1 MKITFQKQTINETD
15 NRTESNRTEKSSW
28 GKDKTW
34 RSKKSVN
41 VNFGAVYESG
51 QAAVPMSSLEKEENN
66 KGKSLMEL
74 QQDAGNAN
82 VALQQ
87 DYMTL
92 LSHTMSQEDYAKA
105 CEDGFDPRELDQDT
119 AVTIVDKIKAE
130 LVRSGQ
136 QIAGYTDDIDM
147 DTLAAAVGSDT
158 LARSIEEQ
166 FRSADLPLTQ
176 ENINELKSAWDM
188 AASLKEPEEGAVSYL
203 VDNGLEPEIWNLYV
217 AENSGAKV
225 QNNDVPQEL
234 QEQMDKVIADAGL
247 TVNDENRQKA
257 QWLVSADL
265 ALTTDTLQ
273 QLVELDGIS
282 YPVTEDTF
290 AQAAAA
296 AIAEGKSPMYANL
309 GRQDTIYEKADK
321 MLQDW
326 FSDAKWNA
334 TAENLAARKQLEEI
348 RLRMTAEVNVK
359 LLQSD
364 FSIDTAPME
373 QLIEALR
380 KAEAEVAEK
389 YFPGESQAVTKY
401 ETYTQAVQVAS
412 ELPGL
417 PAGVLGPY
425 SLEQN
430 AATETV
436 SDFHKEG
443 AAMQKAYE
451 EAGERYE
458 TLMTAPRSDLGDSIR
473 KAFSNVDD
481 ILTDMS
487 LEKTSENQRAVR
499 ILAYN
504 SMEITPENI
513 EKVKEA
519 DRQVSAVVDRLT
531 PKNVLQ
537 MIRDGVNPLEKT
549 FNELESYFSQNPQ
562 SYEEE
567 VEDYSRFL
575 YQLERKKDVTEEER
589 KAYIGIYRMVHQ
601 VEREDGAAVGAVVNT
616 GADLQFS
623 TLLTAARSRRAS
635 HMDWKVSEDTGLT
648 QEIHL
653 SENNIS
659 EQIRMGMAK
668 EVLTE
673 VSDDGESR
681 AAYDREGLQQMREA
695 GNTAPEVAELL
706 QKGEVS
712 ISASNLL
719 AAQALMDDPAEMFGN
734 LRRYREKYRQE
745 KEMLQT
751 AGSEVPAG
759 TETSEL
765 WEQLDQQ
772 NFAEDK
778 RAAGPDS
785 VVVFWL
791 REMYSKKKFGYQTVI
806 REYGRD
812 RERTE
817 KLLKTVGRAL
827 ILLEDIRE
835 TEEEY
840 PLAVFSAEISGNP
853 HYFDQGTTAGQL
865 LVHGMCYATRT
876 DYPENAH
883 RWRELLL
890 SNGIVPDNISSIV
903 HIYGLR
909 LQIDSDWHL
918 AYDAFCRRQEPCA
931 VTMENLQELTAVQ
944 PTGDK
949 VYIVENEM
957 VFSYL
962 LKHLEQKNVTL
973 LCTSGQLRS
982 AAVKLIPFLLNSG
995 AEIYYSGD
1003 IDPDGIR
1010 IADRLWRKYG
1020 DRIHVW
1026 RMSKE
1031 DYTKS
1036 LSEEEIGNIS
1046 MKKLEAVENP
1056 ILRETAGEVRKKKK
1070 AGYQENILTDLL
1082 EDMDRK

>member
-1 MKITFQKQTINETD
+1 MKITFQNQTINEND
-15 NRTESNRTEKSSW
+15 NRTESNRTEKNSW

-41 VNFGAVYESG
+41 VNFGAVYEGG

-66 KGKSLMEL
+66 KGKALMEL

-290 AQAAAA
+290 AQAVAA

-373 QLIEALR
+373 QLIAALR
-380 KAEAEVAEK
+380 KAEAEVAGK

-504 SMEITPENI
+504 NMEITPENI

-549 FNELESYFSQNPQ
+549 FDELGSYFSQNPE

-589 KAYIGIYRMVHQ
+589 KAYIGIYRMVYQ

-616 GADLQFS
+616 GAELQFS
-623 TLLTAARSRRAS
+623 TLLTAARSRRTS

-668 EVLTE
+668 KVLTE

-745 KEMLQT
+745 KEVSQT
-751 AGSEVPAG
+751 VTDTGEVPVG

-772 NFAEDK
+772 NFAEDYRSMLQNTAEDVETMSLEQADEHLDVK
-778 RAAGPDS
+778 QLQLVHKQLRLAESLQAKQEYFLPMYLGEQLAGVHLILQQRAGAVGAVEIRVNAGDMELEAHLQVKGDTIDGYLVGNTPEEVTKLEKTSDIFLERIQTDTSADWKAEKLPIVSSRDMTRMAAGETKNADTIESRIDTEQLYRLAKGFLQAVADS
-785 VVVFWL
+785 
-791 REMYSKKKFGYQTVI
+791 
-806 REYGRD
+806 
-812 RERTE
+812 
-817 KLLKTVGRAL
+817 
-827 ILLEDIRE
+827 
-835 TEEEY
+835 
-840 PLAVFSAEISGNP
+840 SG
-853 HYFDQGTTAGQL
+853 
-865 LVHGMCYATRT
+865 
-876 DYPENAH
+876 
-883 RWRELLL
+883 
-890 SNGIVPDNISSIV
+890 
-903 HIYGLR
+903 
-909 LQIDSDWHL
+909 
-918 AYDAFCRRQEPCA
+918 
-931 VTMENLQELTAVQ
+931 
-944 PTGDK
+944 K
-949 VYIVENEM
+949 
-957 VFSYL
+957 
-962 LKHLEQKNVTL
+962 
-973 LCTSGQLRS
+973 
-982 AAVKLIPFLLNSG
+982 
-995 AEIYYSGD
+995 
-1003 IDPDGIR
+1003 
-1010 IADRLWRKYG
+1010 
-1020 DRIHVW
+1020 
-1026 RMSKE
+1026 
-1031 DYTKS
+1031 
-1036 LSEEEIGNIS
+1036 
-1046 MKKLEAVENP
+1046 
-1056 ILRETAGEVRKKKK
+1056 
-1070 AGYQENILTDLL
+1070 
-1082 EDMDRK
+1082 

>member
-1 MKITFQKQTINETD
+1 MKITFQNQTINEND
-15 NRTESNRTEKSSW
+15 NRTESNRTEKNSW

-41 VNFGAVYESG
+41 VNFGAVYEGG

-66 KGKSLMEL
+66 KGKALMEL

-290 AQAAAA
+290 AQAVAA

-380 KAEAEVAEK
+380 KAEAEVAGK
-389 YFPGESQAVTKY
+389 YFPGESQAVMKY

-481 ILTDMS
+481 ILTDVS

-549 FNELESYFSQNPQ
+549 FDELESYFSQNPE

-616 GADLQFS
+616 GAELQFS

-695 GNTAPEVAELL
+695 GNTTLEAAELL
-706 QKGEVS
+706 QRGEVPV
-712 ISASNLL
+712 SASNLL

-745 KEMLQT
+745 KEVSQT
-751 AGSEVPAG
+751 VTDTGEVPVG

-772 NFAEDK
+772 NFTEDYRSMLQNTAEDVETMSLEQADEHLDVK
-778 RAAGPDS
+778 QLQLVHKQLRLAESLQAKQEYFLPMFLGEQLAGVHLILQQRAGAVGAVEIRVNAGDMELEAHLQVKGDTIDGYLVGNTPEEVTKLEKTSDIFLERIQTDTSADWKAEKLPIVSSRDMTRMAAGETKNADTIESRIDTEQLYRLAKGFLQAVADS
-785 VVVFWL
+785 
-791 REMYSKKKFGYQTVI
+791 
-806 REYGRD
+806 
-812 RERTE
+812 
-817 KLLKTVGRAL
+817 
-827 ILLEDIRE
+827 
-835 TEEEY
+835 
-840 PLAVFSAEISGNP
+840 SG
-853 HYFDQGTTAGQL
+853 
-865 LVHGMCYATRT
+865 
-876 DYPENAH
+876 
-883 RWRELLL
+883 
-890 SNGIVPDNISSIV
+890 
-903 HIYGLR
+903 
-909 LQIDSDWHL
+909 
-918 AYDAFCRRQEPCA
+918 
-931 VTMENLQELTAVQ
+931 
-944 PTGDK
+944 K
-949 VYIVENEM
+949 
-957 VFSYL
+957 
-962 LKHLEQKNVTL
+962 
-973 LCTSGQLRS
+973 
-982 AAVKLIPFLLNSG
+982 
-995 AEIYYSGD
+995 
-1003 IDPDGIR
+1003 
-1010 IADRLWRKYG
+1010 
-1020 DRIHVW
+1020 
-1026 RMSKE
+1026 
-1031 DYTKS
+1031 
-1036 LSEEEIGNIS
+1036 
-1046 MKKLEAVENP
+1046 
-1056 ILRETAGEVRKKKK
+1056 
-1070 AGYQENILTDLL
+1070 
-1082 EDMDRK
+1082 

>member
-1 MKITFQKQTINETD
+1 MKITFQNQTINEND
-15 NRTESNRTEKSSW
+15 NRTESNRTEKNSW

-34 RSKKSVN
+34 RSKKNVN

-51 QAAVPMSSLEKEENN
+51 QAAVSMPSLEKEENN

-92 LSHTMSQEDYAKA
+92 MSHTMSQEDYAKA

-188 AASLKEPEEGAVSYL
+188 AASLREPEEGAVSYL

-247 TVNDENRQKA
+247 MVNDENRQKA
-257 QWLVSADL
+257 QWLVSAGL
-265 ALTTDTLQ
+265 PLTTDTLQ

-326 FSDAKWNA
+326 FSDAKWDA

-380 KAEAEVAEK
+380 KAEAEVAGK

-401 ETYTQAVQVAS
+401 EAYTQAVQVAS

-417 PAGVLGPY
+417 PAGVLGSY

-504 SMEITPENI
+504 NMEITPENI

-589 KAYIGIYRMVHQ
+589 KAYIGIYRMVYQ

-616 GADLQFS
+616 GAELQFS
-623 TLLTAARSRRAS
+623 TLLTAARSRRVS

-695 GNTAPEVAELL
+695 GNTAPEAAELL

-745 KEMLQT
+745 KEVPQT
-751 AGSEVPAG
+751 VTGTGEVPAG

-772 NFAEDK
+772 NFAEDYRTMLQNTAEDVETMSLEQADEHLDVK
-778 RAAGPDS
+778 QLQLVYKQLRLAESLQAKQEYFLPMYLGEQLAGVHLILQQRAGTAGAVEIRVNVGDMELEAHLQVKGDTIDGYLVGNTPEEVTKLEKTSDIFLERIQTDTSADWKAEKLPIVSSRDMTRMAAGETKNADTIESRIDTEQLYRLAKGFLQAVADS
-785 VVVFWL
+785 
-791 REMYSKKKFGYQTVI
+791 
-806 REYGRD
+806 
-812 RERTE
+812 
-817 KLLKTVGRAL
+817 
-827 ILLEDIRE
+827 
-835 TEEEY
+835 
-840 PLAVFSAEISGNP
+840 SG
-853 HYFDQGTTAGQL
+853 
-865 LVHGMCYATRT
+865 
-876 DYPENAH
+876 
-883 RWRELLL
+883 
-890 SNGIVPDNISSIV
+890 
-903 HIYGLR
+903 
-909 LQIDSDWHL
+909 
-918 AYDAFCRRQEPCA
+918 
-931 VTMENLQELTAVQ
+931 
-944 PTGDK
+944 K
-949 VYIVENEM
+949 
-957 VFSYL
+957 
-962 LKHLEQKNVTL
+962 
-973 LCTSGQLRS
+973 
-982 AAVKLIPFLLNSG
+982 
-995 AEIYYSGD
+995 
-1003 IDPDGIR
+1003 
-1010 IADRLWRKYG
+1010 
-1020 DRIHVW
+1020 
-1026 RMSKE
+1026 
-1031 DYTKS
+1031 
-1036 LSEEEIGNIS
+1036 
-1046 MKKLEAVENP
+1046 
-1056 ILRETAGEVRKKKK
+1056 
-1070 AGYQENILTDLL
+1070 
-1082 EDMDRK
+1082 

>member
-1 MKITFQKQTINETD
+1 MHSSFFLTIQNRRALGTVQKRTRDVKITFQNQTINETD

-380 KAEAEVAEK
+380 KAEAEVAGK
-389 YFPGESQAVTKY
+389 YFPGESQAVMKY

-458 TLMTAPRSDLGDSIR
+458 TLLTAPRSDLGDSIR

-481 ILTDMS
+481 ILTDVS

-549 FNELESYFSQNPQ
+549 FDELESYFSQNPE

-616 GADLQFS
+616 GAELQFS

-695 GNTAPEVAELL
+695 GNTTLEAAELL
-706 QKGEVS
+706 QRGEVPV
-712 ISASNLL
+712 SASNLL

-745 KEMLQT
+745 KEVSQT
-751 AGSEVPAG
+751 VTDTGEVPVG

-772 NFAEDK
+772 NFAEDYRSMLQNTAEDVETMSLEQADEHLDVK
-778 RAAGPDS
+778 QLQLVHKQLRLAESLQAKQEYFLPMYLGEQLAGVHLTLQQRAGTAGAVEIRVNAGDMELEAHLQ
-785 VVVFWL
+785 V
-791 REMYSKKKFGYQTVI
+791 KGDTIDGYLIGNTPEEVTKLEKTSDIFLERIQT
-806 REYGRD
+806 D
-812 RERTE
+812 TSADWKAE
-817 KLLKTVGRAL
+817 KLPIVSSR
-827 ILLEDIRE
+827 D
-835 TEEEY
+835 
-840 PLAVFSAEISGNP
+840 
-853 HYFDQGTTAGQL
+853 
-865 LVHGMCYATRT
+865 MTR
-876 DYPENAH
+876 
-883 RWRELLL
+883 
-890 SNGIVPDNISSIV
+890 
-903 HIYGLR
+903 
-909 LQIDSDWHL
+909 
-918 AYDAFCRRQEPCA
+918 
-931 VTMENLQELTAVQ
+931 
-944 PTGDK
+944 
-949 VYIVENEM
+949 M
-957 VFSYL
+957 V
-962 LKHLEQKNVTL
+962 
-973 LCTSGQLRS
+973 
-982 AAVKLIPFLLNSG
+982 
-995 AEIYYSGD
+995 
-1003 IDPDGIR
+1003 
-1010 IADRLWRKYG
+1010 
-1020 DRIHVW
+1020 
-1026 RMSKE
+1026 
-1031 DYTKS
+1031 
-1036 LSEEEIGNIS
+1036 
-1046 MKKLEAVENP
+1046 
-1056 ILRETAGEVRKKKK
+1056 AGETKNADTIESRIDTEQLYRLAKGFLQAVADSSGK
-1070 AGYQENILTDLL
+1070 
-1082 EDMDRK
+1082 

>member
-1 MKITFQKQTINETD
+1 MHSSFFLTIQNRRALGTVQKRTTGVKITFQKQTINEND

-66 KGKSLMEL
+66 KGKALMEL

-176 ENINELKSAWDM
+176 ENINELKNAWDM
-188 AASLKEPEEGAVSYL
+188 AASLRKPEEGAVSYL

-257 QWLVSADL
+257 QWLVSAGL
-265 ALTTDTLQ
+265 PLTTDTLQ

-326 FSDAKWNA
+326 FSDAKWDA

-380 KAEAEVAEK
+380 KAEAEVAGK
-389 YFPGESQAVTKY
+389 YFPCESQAVMKY

-417 PAGVLGPY
+417 PAGVLGSY

-616 GADLQFS
+616 GAELQFS

-695 GNTAPEVAELL
+695 GNTAPEAAELL

-745 KEMLQT
+745 KEVPQT
-751 AGSEVPAG
+751 VTGTGEVPAG
-759 TETSEL
+759 LETSEL

-772 NFAEDK
+772 NFAEDYRSMIQNTAEDVETMSLEQADEHLDVK
-778 RAAGPDS
+778 QLQLVHKQLRLAESLQAKQEYFLPMFLGEQLAGVHLTLQQRAGTAGAVEIRVNAGDMELEAHLQVKGDTIEGYLVGNTPEEVTKLEKTSDIFLERIQTDTSADWKAEKLPIVSSRDMTRMAAGETKNADTIESRIDTEQLYRLAKGFLQAVADS
-785 VVVFWL
+785 
-791 REMYSKKKFGYQTVI
+791 
-806 REYGRD
+806 
-812 RERTE
+812 
-817 KLLKTVGRAL
+817 
-827 ILLEDIRE
+827 
-835 TEEEY
+835 
-840 PLAVFSAEISGNP
+840 SG
-853 HYFDQGTTAGQL
+853 
-865 LVHGMCYATRT
+865 
-876 DYPENAH
+876 
-883 RWRELLL
+883 
-890 SNGIVPDNISSIV
+890 
-903 HIYGLR
+903 
-909 LQIDSDWHL
+909 
-918 AYDAFCRRQEPCA
+918 
-931 VTMENLQELTAVQ
+931 
-944 PTGDK
+944 K
-949 VYIVENEM
+949 
-957 VFSYL
+957 
-962 LKHLEQKNVTL
+962 
-973 LCTSGQLRS
+973 
-982 AAVKLIPFLLNSG
+982 
-995 AEIYYSGD
+995 
-1003 IDPDGIR
+1003 
-1010 IADRLWRKYG
+1010 
-1020 DRIHVW
+1020 
-1026 RMSKE
+1026 
-1031 DYTKS
+1031 
-1036 LSEEEIGNIS
+1036 
-1046 MKKLEAVENP
+1046 
-1056 ILRETAGEVRKKKK
+1056 
-1070 AGYQENILTDLL
+1070 
-1082 EDMDRK
+1082 

>member
-1 MKITFQKQTINETD
+1 MKITFQNQTINEND
-15 NRTESNRTEKSSW
+15 NRTESNRTEKNNW

-373 QLIEALR
+373 QLIAALR
-380 KAEAEVAEK
+380 KAEAEVAGK

-549 FNELESYFSQNPQ
+549 FDELGSYFSQNPE

-589 KAYIGIYRMVHQ
+589 KAYIGIYRMVYQ

-616 GADLQFS
+616 GAELQFS

-745 KEMLQT
+745 KEVPQT
-751 AGSEVPAG
+751 VTGTGEVPVG

-772 NFAEDK
+772 NFAEDYRTMLQNTAEDVETISLEQADEHLDVK
-778 RAAGPDS
+778 QLQLVHKQLRLAESLQAKQEYFLPMFLGEQLAGVHLILQQRAGAAGAVEIRVNAGDMELEAHLQ
-785 VVVFWL
+785 V
-791 REMYSKKKFGYQTVI
+791 KGDTIDGYLVGNTPEEVTKLEKTSDIFLERIQT
-806 REYGRD
+806 D
-812 RERTE
+812 TSADWKAE
-817 KLLKTVGRAL
+817 KLPIVSSR
-827 ILLEDIRE
+827 D
-835 TEEEY
+835 
-840 PLAVFSAEISGNP
+840 
-853 HYFDQGTTAGQL
+853 
-865 LVHGMCYATRT
+865 MTRM
-876 DYPENAH
+876 A
-883 RWRELLL
+883 
-890 SNGIVPDNISSIV
+890 
-903 HIYGLR
+903 
-909 LQIDSDWHL
+909 
-918 AYDAFCRRQEPCA
+918 
-931 VTMENLQELTAVQ
+931 
-944 PTGDK
+944 
-949 VYIVENEM
+949 
-957 VFSYL
+957 
-962 LKHLEQKNVTL
+962 
-973 LCTSGQLRS
+973 
-982 AAVKLIPFLLNSG
+982 
-995 AEIYYSGD
+995 
-1003 IDPDGIR
+1003 
-1010 IADRLWRKYG
+1010 
-1020 DRIHVW
+1020 
-1026 RMSKE
+1026 
-1031 DYTKS
+1031 
-1036 LSEEEIGNIS
+1036 
-1046 MKKLEAVENP
+1046 
-1056 ILRETAGEVRKKKK
+1056 AGETKNADTIESRIDTEQLYRLAKGFLQAVADSSGK
-1070 AGYQENILTDLL
+1070 
-1082 EDMDRK
+1082 

>member
-1 MKITFQKQTINETD
+1 MKITFQNQTINEND
-15 NRTESNRTEKSSW
+15 NRTESNRTEKNSW

-34 RSKKSVN
+34 RSKKSEN

-51 QAAVPMSSLEKEENN
+51 QLAVAMSSLEKEENN
-66 KGKSLMEL
+66 KGKALIEL
-74 QQDAGNAN
+74 QQDAGNVN

-176 ENINELKSAWDM
+176 ENINELKNAWDM

-217 AENSGAKV
+217 AENSGARV
-225 QNNDVPQEL
+225 QNNNVPQEL

-257 QWLVSADL
+257 QWLVSAGL
-265 ALTTDTLQ
+265 PLTMDTLQ
-273 QLVELDGIS
+273 QLAELDGIS
-282 YPVTEDTF
+282 YPVTEDAF

-326 FSDAKWNA
+326 FSDAKWDA

-380 KAEAEVAEK
+380 KAEAEVAGK
-389 YFPGESQAVTKY
+389 YFPGESQAVMKY

-487 LEKTSENQRAVR
+487 LQKTPENQRAVR

-504 SMEITPENI
+504 RMELTPENM
-513 EKVKEA
+513 EKVIVA
-519 DRQVSAVVDRLT
+519 DRQVSAVVNRLT

-549 FNELESYFSQNPQ
+549 FDELESYFSQNPQ

-567 VEDYSRFL
+567 AEDYSRFL

-616 GADLQFS
+616 GAELQFS

-673 VSDDGESR
+673 VSDDGEGR

-695 GNTAPEVAELL
+695 GNTTPEATELL
-706 QKGEVS
+706 QRGEVP

-719 AAQALMDDPAEMFGN
+719 AAQALMEDPAEMFGN

-745 KEMLQT
+745 KEVPQT
-751 AGSEVPAG
+751 VTGTGEVPAG

-772 NFAEDK
+772 NFAEDYRTMLQNTAEDVETMSLEQAEEHLDVK
-778 RAAGPDS
+778 QLQLVHKQLRLAESLQAKQEYFLPMYLGEQLAGVHLTLQQGAGAAGS
-785 VVVFWL
+785 VEIRVNAGDMELEVHL
-791 REMYSKKKFGYQTVI
+791 QVTGDTIDGYLVGNTPEEVTKLEKTSDIFLERIQT
-806 REYGRD
+806 D
-812 RERTE
+812 TSADWKAE
-817 KLLKTVGRAL
+817 KLPIVSSR
-827 ILLEDIRE
+827 D
-835 TEEEY
+835 
-840 PLAVFSAEISGNP
+840 
-853 HYFDQGTTAGQL
+853 
-865 LVHGMCYATRT
+865 MTRM
-876 DYPENAH
+876 A
-883 RWRELLL
+883 
-890 SNGIVPDNISSIV
+890 
-903 HIYGLR
+903 
-909 LQIDSDWHL
+909 
-918 AYDAFCRRQEPCA
+918 
-931 VTMENLQELTAVQ
+931 
-944 PTGDK
+944 
-949 VYIVENEM
+949 
-957 VFSYL
+957 
-962 LKHLEQKNVTL
+962 
-973 LCTSGQLRS
+973 
-982 AAVKLIPFLLNSG
+982 
-995 AEIYYSGD
+995 
-1003 IDPDGIR
+1003 
-1010 IADRLWRKYG
+1010 
-1020 DRIHVW
+1020 
-1026 RMSKE
+1026 
-1031 DYTKS
+1031 
-1036 LSEEEIGNIS
+1036 
-1046 MKKLEAVENP
+1046 
-1056 ILRETAGEVRKKKK
+1056 AGETKNADTIESRIDTEQLYRLAKGFLQAVADSSGK
-1070 AGYQENILTDLL
+1070 
-1082 EDMDRK
+1082 

>member
-1 MKITFQKQTINETD
+1 MKITFQNQTINETD
-15 NRTESNRTEKSSW
+15 NRTESNRTEKNSW

-34 RSKKSVN
+34 RSKKNVN

-51 QAAVPMSSLEKEENN
+51 QPAVSMPSLEKEENN

-74 QQDAGNAN
+74 QQDAGSAN

-92 LSHTMSQEDYAKA
+92 LSHTMSHEDYAKA

-188 AASLKEPEEGAVSYL
+188 AASLREPEEGTVSYL

-257 QWLVSADL
+257 QWLVSAGL
-265 ALTTDTLQ
+265 PLTTDTLQ

-326 FSDAKWNA
+326 FSDAKWDA

-380 KAEAEVAEK
+380 KAEAEVAGK

-401 ETYTQAVQVAS
+401 EAYTQAVQVAS

-417 PAGVLGPY
+417 PAGVLGSY

-589 KAYIGIYRMVHQ
+589 KAYIGIYRMVYQ

-616 GADLQFS
+616 GAELQFS

-695 GNTAPEVAELL
+695 GNTAPEAAELL

-745 KEMLQT
+745 KEVPQT
-751 AGSEVPAG
+751 VTGTGEVPAG
-759 TETSEL
+759 LETSEL

-772 NFAEDK
+772 NFAEDYRSMIQNTAEDVETMSLEQADEHLDVK
-778 RAAGPDS
+778 QLQLVHKQLRLAESLQAKQEYFLPMFLGEQLAGVHLTLQQRAGTAGAVEIRVNAGDMELEAHLQVKGDTIEGYLVGNTPEEVTKLEKTSDIFLERIQTDTSADWKAEKLPIVSSRDMTRMAAGETKNADTIESRIDTEQLYRLAKGFLQAVADS
-785 VVVFWL
+785 
-791 REMYSKKKFGYQTVI
+791 
-806 REYGRD
+806 
-812 RERTE
+812 
-817 KLLKTVGRAL
+817 
-827 ILLEDIRE
+827 
-835 TEEEY
+835 
-840 PLAVFSAEISGNP
+840 SG
-853 HYFDQGTTAGQL
+853 
-865 LVHGMCYATRT
+865 
-876 DYPENAH
+876 
-883 RWRELLL
+883 
-890 SNGIVPDNISSIV
+890 
-903 HIYGLR
+903 
-909 LQIDSDWHL
+909 
-918 AYDAFCRRQEPCA
+918 
-931 VTMENLQELTAVQ
+931 
-944 PTGDK
+944 K
-949 VYIVENEM
+949 
-957 VFSYL
+957 
-962 LKHLEQKNVTL
+962 
-973 LCTSGQLRS
+973 
-982 AAVKLIPFLLNSG
+982 
-995 AEIYYSGD
+995 
-1003 IDPDGIR
+1003 
-1010 IADRLWRKYG
+1010 
-1020 DRIHVW
+1020 
-1026 RMSKE
+1026 
-1031 DYTKS
+1031 
-1036 LSEEEIGNIS
+1036 
-1046 MKKLEAVENP
+1046 
-1056 ILRETAGEVRKKKK
+1056 
-1070 AGYQENILTDLL
+1070 
-1082 EDMDRK
+1082 

>member
-1 MKITFQKQTINETD
+1 MKITFQNQTINEND
-15 NRTESNRTEKSSW
+15 NRTESNRTEKNSW

-66 KGKSLMEL
+66 KGKSLIEL

-188 AASLKEPEEGAVSYL
+188 AASLKEPEEGTVSYL

-326 FSDAKWNA
+326 FSDAKWDA

-380 KAEAEVAEK
+380 KAEAEVAGK
-389 YFPGESQAVTKY
+389 YFPGESQAVMKY

-458 TLMTAPRSDLGDSIR
+458 TLLTAPRSDLGDSIR

-481 ILTDMS
+481 ILTDVS

-549 FNELESYFSQNPQ
+549 FDELESYFSQNPE

-616 GADLQFS
+616 GAELQFS

-695 GNTAPEVAELL
+695 GNTAPEAAELL
-706 QKGEVS
+706 QRGEVPV
-712 ISASNLL
+712 SASNLL

-745 KEMLQT
+745 KEVSQT
-751 AGSEVPAG
+751 VTDTGEVPVG

-772 NFAEDK
+772 NFAEDYRSMLQNTAEDVETMSLEQADEHLDVK
-778 RAAGPDS
+778 QLQLVHKQLRLAESLQAKQEYFLPMYLGEQLAGVHLTLQQRAGAVGAVEIRVNAGDMELEAHLQ
-785 VVVFWL
+785 V
-791 REMYSKKKFGYQTVI
+791 KGDIIDGYLVGNTPEEVTKLEKTSDIFLERIQT
-806 REYGRD
+806 D
-812 RERTE
+812 TSADWKAE
-817 KLLKTVGRAL
+817 KLPIVSSR
-827 ILLEDIRE
+827 D
-835 TEEEY
+835 
-840 PLAVFSAEISGNP
+840 
-853 HYFDQGTTAGQL
+853 
-865 LVHGMCYATRT
+865 MTR
-876 DYPENAH
+876 
-883 RWRELLL
+883 
-890 SNGIVPDNISSIV
+890 
-903 HIYGLR
+903 
-909 LQIDSDWHL
+909 
-918 AYDAFCRRQEPCA
+918 
-931 VTMENLQELTAVQ
+931 
-944 PTGDK
+944 
-949 VYIVENEM
+949 M
-957 VFSYL
+957 V
-962 LKHLEQKNVTL
+962 
-973 LCTSGQLRS
+973 
-982 AAVKLIPFLLNSG
+982 
-995 AEIYYSGD
+995 
-1003 IDPDGIR
+1003 
-1010 IADRLWRKYG
+1010 
-1020 DRIHVW
+1020 
-1026 RMSKE
+1026 
-1031 DYTKS
+1031 
-1036 LSEEEIGNIS
+1036 
-1046 MKKLEAVENP
+1046 
-1056 ILRETAGEVRKKKK
+1056 AGETKNADTIESRIDTEQLYRLAKGFLQAVADSSGK
-1070 AGYQENILTDLL
+1070 
-1082 EDMDRK
+1082 

>member
-1 MKITFQKQTINETD
+1 MKITFQNQTINEND

-66 KGKSLMEL
+66 KGKALMEL

-166 FRSADLPLTQ
+166 FHSADLPLTQ
-176 ENINELKSAWDM
+176 ENINELKNAWDM
-188 AASLKEPEEGAVSYL
+188 AASLREPEEGAVSYL

-247 TVNDENRQKA
+247 AVNDENRQKA
-257 QWLVSADL
+257 QWLVSAGL
-265 ALTTDTLQ
+265 PLTTDTLQ

-282 YPVTEDTF
+282 YPITEDAF

-380 KAEAEVAEK
+380 KAEAEVAGK

-487 LEKTSENQRAVR
+487 FEKTSENQRAVR

-504 SMEITPENI
+504 NMEITPENI

-549 FNELESYFSQNPQ
+549 FDELESYFSQNPE

-616 GADLQFS
+616 GAELQFS

-668 EVLTE
+668 EVLTD
-673 VSDDGESR
+673 VSYDGESR

-695 GNTAPEVAELL
+695 GNTTPEAAELL
-706 QKGEVS
+706 QRGEVP

-745 KEMLQT
+745 KEVPQT
-751 AGSEVPAG
+751 VTGTGEVPAG

-772 NFAEDK
+772 NFAEDYRTMLQNTAEDVETMSLEQADEHLDVK
-778 RAAGPDS
+778 QLQLVHKQLRLAESLQAKQEYFLPMYLGEQLAGVHLTLQQRAGAVGAVEIRVNAGDMELEAHLQVKGDTIDGYLVGNTPEEVTKLEKTSDIFLERIQTDTSADWKAEKLPIVSSRDMTRMAAGETKNADTIESRIDTEQLYRLAKGFLQAVADS
-785 VVVFWL
+785 
-791 REMYSKKKFGYQTVI
+791 
-806 REYGRD
+806 
-812 RERTE
+812 
-817 KLLKTVGRAL
+817 
-827 ILLEDIRE
+827 
-835 TEEEY
+835 
-840 PLAVFSAEISGNP
+840 SG
-853 HYFDQGTTAGQL
+853 
-865 LVHGMCYATRT
+865 
-876 DYPENAH
+876 
-883 RWRELLL
+883 
-890 SNGIVPDNISSIV
+890 
-903 HIYGLR
+903 
-909 LQIDSDWHL
+909 
-918 AYDAFCRRQEPCA
+918 
-931 VTMENLQELTAVQ
+931 
-944 PTGDK
+944 K
-949 VYIVENEM
+949 
-957 VFSYL
+957 
-962 LKHLEQKNVTL
+962 
-973 LCTSGQLRS
+973 
-982 AAVKLIPFLLNSG
+982 
-995 AEIYYSGD
+995 
-1003 IDPDGIR
+1003 
-1010 IADRLWRKYG
+1010 
-1020 DRIHVW
+1020 
-1026 RMSKE
+1026 
-1031 DYTKS
+1031 
-1036 LSEEEIGNIS
+1036 
-1046 MKKLEAVENP
+1046 
-1056 ILRETAGEVRKKKK
+1056 
-1070 AGYQENILTDLL
+1070 
-1082 EDMDRK
+1082 

>member
-1 MKITFQKQTINETD
+1 MKITFQNQTINEND
-15 NRTESNRTEKSSW
+15 NRTESNRTEKNNW
-28 GKDKTW
+28 GKDKTG

-66 KGKSLMEL
+66 KGKALMEL

-105 CEDGFDPRELDQDT
+105 CEDGFDPKELDQDT

-257 QWLVSADL
+257 QWLVSAGL
-265 ALTTDTLQ
+265 PLTTDTLQ
-273 QLVELDGIS
+273 QLAELDDIS
-282 YPVTEDTF
+282 YPVTEDAF

-326 FSDAKWNA
+326 FSDAKWDA
-334 TAENLAARKQLEEI
+334 TAENLTARKQLEEI

-380 KAEAEVAEK
+380 KAEAEVAGK
-389 YFPGESQAVTKY
+389 YFPGESQAVMKY

-436 SDFHKEG
+436 SDFYKEG
-443 AAMQKAYE
+443 TAMQKAYE

-487 LEKTSENQRAVR
+487 LEKTAENHRAVR

-504 SMEITPENI
+504 SMEITSENI

-519 DRQVSAVVDRLT
+519 DRQVSTVVDRLT

-549 FNELESYFSQNPQ
+549 FDELESYFSQNPQ

-616 GADLQFS
+616 GAELQFS

-673 VSDDGESR
+673 LSDDGEGR

-695 GNTAPEVAELL
+695 GNTTLEAVELL
-706 QKGEVS
+706 QRGEVP

-719 AAQALMDDPAEMFGN
+719 TAQALMDDPAEMFGN
-734 LRRYREKYRQE
+734 LRRYREKYWQE
-745 KEMLQT
+745 EMLQT

-772 NFAEDK
+772 NFAEDYRTMLQNTAEDVETMSLEQAEEHLDVK
-778 RAAGPDS
+778 QLQLVHKQLRLAGSLQTKQEYFLPMYLGEQLAGVHLILQQRAGTAGAVEIRVNAGDMELEAHLQVKGDTIDGYLVGNTPEEVTKLEKTSDIFLERIQTDTSADWKAEKLPIVSSRDMTRMAAGETKNADTIESRIDTEQLYRLAKGFLQAVADS
-785 VVVFWL
+785 
-791 REMYSKKKFGYQTVI
+791 
-806 REYGRD
+806 
-812 RERTE
+812 
-817 KLLKTVGRAL
+817 
-827 ILLEDIRE
+827 
-835 TEEEY
+835 
-840 PLAVFSAEISGNP
+840 SG
-853 HYFDQGTTAGQL
+853 
-865 LVHGMCYATRT
+865 
-876 DYPENAH
+876 
-883 RWRELLL
+883 
-890 SNGIVPDNISSIV
+890 
-903 HIYGLR
+903 
-909 LQIDSDWHL
+909 
-918 AYDAFCRRQEPCA
+918 
-931 VTMENLQELTAVQ
+931 
-944 PTGDK
+944 K
-949 VYIVENEM
+949 
-957 VFSYL
+957 
-962 LKHLEQKNVTL
+962 
-973 LCTSGQLRS
+973 
-982 AAVKLIPFLLNSG
+982 
-995 AEIYYSGD
+995 
-1003 IDPDGIR
+1003 
-1010 IADRLWRKYG
+1010 
-1020 DRIHVW
+1020 
-1026 RMSKE
+1026 
-1031 DYTKS
+1031 
-1036 LSEEEIGNIS
+1036 
-1046 MKKLEAVENP
+1046 
-1056 ILRETAGEVRKKKK
+1056 
-1070 AGYQENILTDLL
+1070 
-1082 EDMDRK
+1082 

>member
-1 MKITFQKQTINETD
+1 MKITFQNQTINETD
-15 NRTESNRTEKSSW
+15 NRTESNRTEKNSW

-34 RSKKSVN
+34 RSKKNVN

-51 QAAVPMSSLEKEENN
+51 QPAVSMPSLEKEENN

-74 QQDAGNAN
+74 QQDAGSAN

-92 LSHTMSQEDYAKA
+92 LSHTMSHEDYAKA

-188 AASLKEPEEGAVSYL
+188 AASLREPEEGTVSYL

-326 FSDAKWNA
+326 FSDAKWDA

-380 KAEAEVAEK
+380 KAEAEVAGK

-401 ETYTQAVQVAS
+401 EAYTQAVQVAS

-417 PAGVLGPY
+417 PAGVLGSY

-616 GADLQFS
+616 GAELQFS

-681 AAYDREGLQQMREA
+681 EAYDREGLQQMREA
-695 GNTAPEVAELL
+695 GNTAPEAAELL

-745 KEMLQT
+745 KEVPQT
-751 AGSEVPAG
+751 VTGTGEVPAG
-759 TETSEL
+759 LETSEL

-772 NFAEDK
+772 NFAEDYRSMIQNTAEDVETMSLEQADEHLDVK
-778 RAAGPDS
+778 QLQLVHKQLRLAESLQAKQEYFLPMFLGEQLAGVHLTLQQRAGTAGAVEIRVNAGDMELEAHLQVKGDTIEGYLVGNTPEEVTKLEKTSDIFLERIQTDTSADWKAEKLPIVSSRDMTRMAAGETKNADTIESRIDTEQLYRLAKGFLQAVADS
-785 VVVFWL
+785 
-791 REMYSKKKFGYQTVI
+791 
-806 REYGRD
+806 
-812 RERTE
+812 
-817 KLLKTVGRAL
+817 
-827 ILLEDIRE
+827 
-835 TEEEY
+835 
-840 PLAVFSAEISGNP
+840 SG
-853 HYFDQGTTAGQL
+853 
-865 LVHGMCYATRT
+865 
-876 DYPENAH
+876 
-883 RWRELLL
+883 
-890 SNGIVPDNISSIV
+890 
-903 HIYGLR
+903 
-909 LQIDSDWHL
+909 
-918 AYDAFCRRQEPCA
+918 
-931 VTMENLQELTAVQ
+931 
-944 PTGDK
+944 K
-949 VYIVENEM
+949 
-957 VFSYL
+957 
-962 LKHLEQKNVTL
+962 
-973 LCTSGQLRS
+973 
-982 AAVKLIPFLLNSG
+982 
-995 AEIYYSGD
+995 
-1003 IDPDGIR
+1003 
-1010 IADRLWRKYG
+1010 
-1020 DRIHVW
+1020 
-1026 RMSKE
+1026 
-1031 DYTKS
+1031 
-1036 LSEEEIGNIS
+1036 
-1046 MKKLEAVENP
+1046 
-1056 ILRETAGEVRKKKK
+1056 
-1070 AGYQENILTDLL
+1070 
-1082 EDMDRK
+1082 

>member
-1 MKITFQKQTINETD
+1 MKITFQNQTINEND
-15 NRTESNRTEKSSW
+15 NRTESNRTEKNSW

-34 RSKKSVN
+34 RSKKSEN

-51 QAAVPMSSLEKEENN
+51 QLAVPMSSLEKEENN

-217 AENSGAKV
+217 AENSGARV
-225 QNNDVPQEL
+225 QNNNVPQEL

-257 QWLVSADL
+257 QWLVSAGL
-265 ALTTDTLQ
+265 PLTMDTLQ
-273 QLVELDGIS
+273 QLAELDGIS
-282 YPVTEDTF
+282 YPVTEDAF

-326 FSDAKWNA
+326 FSDAKWDA

-380 KAEAEVAEK
+380 KAEAEVAGK
-389 YFPGESQAVTKY
+389 YFPGESQAVMKY

-487 LEKTSENQRAVR
+487 LQKTPENQRAVR

-504 SMEITPENI
+504 RMELTPENM
-513 EKVKEA
+513 EKVIVA
-519 DRQVSAVVDRLT
+519 DRQVSAVVNRLT

-549 FNELESYFSQNPQ
+549 FDELESYFSQNPQ

-567 VEDYSRFL
+567 AEDYSRFL

-616 GADLQFS
+616 GAELQFS

-673 VSDDGESR
+673 VSDDGEGR

-695 GNTAPEVAELL
+695 GNTTPEAAELL
-706 QKGEVS
+706 QRGEVP

-719 AAQALMDDPAEMFGN
+719 AAQALMEDPAEMFGN

-745 KEMLQT
+745 KEVPQT
-751 AGSEVPAG
+751 VTGTGEVPAG

-772 NFAEDK
+772 NFAEDYRTMLQNTAEDVETMSLEQAEEHLDVK
-778 RAAGPDS
+778 QLQLVHKQLRLAESLQAKQEYFLPMYLGEQLAGVHLTLQQGAGAAGS
-785 VVVFWL
+785 VEIRVNAGDMEL
-791 REMYSKKKFGYQTVI
+791 EAHLQIKGDTIDGYLVGNTPEEVTKLEKTSDIFLEWIQT
-806 REYGRD
+806 D
-812 RERTE
+812 TSADWKAE
-817 KLLKTVGRAL
+817 KLPIVSSR
-827 ILLEDIRE
+827 D
-835 TEEEY
+835 
-840 PLAVFSAEISGNP
+840 
-853 HYFDQGTTAGQL
+853 
-865 LVHGMCYATRT
+865 MTRM
-876 DYPENAH
+876 A
-883 RWRELLL
+883 
-890 SNGIVPDNISSIV
+890 
-903 HIYGLR
+903 
-909 LQIDSDWHL
+909 
-918 AYDAFCRRQEPCA
+918 
-931 VTMENLQELTAVQ
+931 
-944 PTGDK
+944 
-949 VYIVENEM
+949 
-957 VFSYL
+957 
-962 LKHLEQKNVTL
+962 
-973 LCTSGQLRS
+973 
-982 AAVKLIPFLLNSG
+982 
-995 AEIYYSGD
+995 
-1003 IDPDGIR
+1003 
-1010 IADRLWRKYG
+1010 
-1020 DRIHVW
+1020 
-1026 RMSKE
+1026 
-1031 DYTKS
+1031 
-1036 LSEEEIGNIS
+1036 
-1046 MKKLEAVENP
+1046 
-1056 ILRETAGEVRKKKK
+1056 AGETKNADTIESRIDTEQLYRLAKGFLQAVADSSGK
-1070 AGYQENILTDLL
+1070 
-1082 EDMDRK
+1082 

>member
-1 MKITFQKQTINETD
+1 MHSSFFLTIQNRRALGTVQKRTTGVKITFQKQTINEND

-66 KGKSLMEL
+66 KGKALMEL

-188 AASLKEPEEGAVSYL
+188 AASLKEPEEGTVSYL

-380 KAEAEVAEK
+380 KAEAEVAGK
-389 YFPGESQAVTKY
+389 YFPGESQAVMKY

-481 ILTDMS
+481 ILTGMS

-695 GNTAPEVAELL
+695 GNTTPEAAELL
-706 QKGEVS
+706 QRGEVP

-745 KEMLQT
+745 KEVPQT
-751 AGSEVPAG
+751 VTGTGEVPVG

-772 NFAEDK
+772 NFAEDYRSMLQNTAEDVETISLEQADEHLDVK
-778 RAAGPDS
+778 QLQLVHKQLRLAESLQAKQEYFLPMFLGEQLAGVHLILQQRAGAVGAVEIRVNAGDMELEAHLQVKGDTIDGYLVGNTPEEVTKLEKTSDIFLERIQTDTSADWKAEKLPIVSSRDMTRMAAGETKNADTIESRIDTEQLYRLAKGFLQAVADS
-785 VVVFWL
+785 
-791 REMYSKKKFGYQTVI
+791 
-806 REYGRD
+806 
-812 RERTE
+812 
-817 KLLKTVGRAL
+817 
-827 ILLEDIRE
+827 
-835 TEEEY
+835 
-840 PLAVFSAEISGNP
+840 SG
-853 HYFDQGTTAGQL
+853 
-865 LVHGMCYATRT
+865 
-876 DYPENAH
+876 
-883 RWRELLL
+883 
-890 SNGIVPDNISSIV
+890 
-903 HIYGLR
+903 
-909 LQIDSDWHL
+909 
-918 AYDAFCRRQEPCA
+918 
-931 VTMENLQELTAVQ
+931 
-944 PTGDK
+944 K
-949 VYIVENEM
+949 
-957 VFSYL
+957 
-962 LKHLEQKNVTL
+962 
-973 LCTSGQLRS
+973 
-982 AAVKLIPFLLNSG
+982 
-995 AEIYYSGD
+995 
-1003 IDPDGIR
+1003 
-1010 IADRLWRKYG
+1010 
-1020 DRIHVW
+1020 
-1026 RMSKE
+1026 
-1031 DYTKS
+1031 
-1036 LSEEEIGNIS
+1036 
-1046 MKKLEAVENP
+1046 
-1056 ILRETAGEVRKKKK
+1056 
-1070 AGYQENILTDLL
+1070 
-1082 EDMDRK
+1082 